1 MNEAIGEAQ
10 RGVSAGDGGP
20 FGAVVV
26 QDGRVIGRG
35 HNCVTSLC
43 DPTAHAEVQAIR
55 AACRALSDFSLA
67 GATLYAS
74 CEPCP
79 MCLSA
84 SYWARL
90 DRVFFAAPAARAA
103 ASGFDD
109 VTLHHELAAPPSER
123 TLPLH
128 HLPHPDAHTPFD
140 TWDHLE
146 TRVPY

>member
-1 MNEAIGEAQ
+1 MDEAIAQGQ
-10 RGVSAGDGGP
+10 RGVSAGAGGP

-26 QDGRVIGRG
+26 RAGSVIGRG

-55 AACRALSDFSLA
+55 DACRTLGDFSLA

-79 MCLSA
+79 MCLAA

-90 DRVFFAAPAARAA
+90 ERVFFAAPAARAA

-109 VTLHHELAAPPSER
+109 VALHRELSAPPGER
-123 TLPLH
+123 TLPLQQ
-128 HLPHPDAHTPFD
+128 LIHPGADAPFD
-140 TWDHLE
+140 AWDALE